1 MSGGGV
7 SITMND
13 DLHNRRDS
21 DSRPPD
27 PQPRTPDGP
36 HPGEYVDSQHFT
48 PPKPKPDDDDPAKKP
63 KSLAEKRGRNWSLP
77 GSAKLS
83 VPVSRPIHI
92 ECRGDQLVILP
103 DHGNPEP
110 QAISLA
116 PRTEDSV
123 DKLVAGVWA
132 HTKGWGIAGR
142 QMYWR
147 PVLVLEL
154 GPSGE
159 GRFSELQALMANS
172 GLEVTR
178 K

>member
-1 MSGGGV
+1 MPSGFNMAV
-7 SITMND
+7 NSPPTDRHSVYD
-13 DLHNRRDS
+13 D
-21 DSRPPD
+21 RPPMAAARQK
-27 PQPRTPDGP
+27 QPG
-36 HPGEYVDSQHFT
+36 PGEFVDSVHYT
-48 PPKPKPDDDDPAKKP
+48 PEKPKPEDSDPTKKAH
-63 KSLAEKRGRNWSLP
+63 SLADERGRNWSLP
-77 GSAKLS
+77 SAAQQS
-83 VPVSRPIHI
+83 VPGSRPIHS
-92 ECRGDQLVILP
+92 ECRGDRLVILP
-103 DHGNPEP
+103 DAGNAEP
-110 QAISLA
+110 QVVMFAG
-116 PRTEDSV
+116 RTEDSV

-147 PVLVLEL
+147 PSLVLEL